1 MKVWKWMNIWPKKM
15 PRLVITRRMSLL
27 HTLLMASAKEG
38 TTQACPLPS
47 CLSQSLGTSVI
58 HPASASHCAGDH
70 PSLPPPPP
78 PGPAFDL
85 QIWSLNSRWFYC
97 SLKSSKIPT
106 LPLPSP
112 WREKDL
118 HLWWHA
124 GFLPF
129 VQILYNAGE
138 NKWGTDEDK
147 FTEILCL
154 RSFPQLKLSMTQVSC
169 STLLVQM
176 SSQFM

>member
-70 PSLPPPPP
+70 PSLPPHH
-78 PGPAFDL
+78 
-85 QIWSLNSRWFYC
+85 
-97 SLKSSKIPT
+97 
-106 LPLPSP
+106 
-112 WREKDL
+112 L
-118 HLWWHA
+118 HLTFRFEVWILG
-124 GFLPF
+124 GFIALWSQ
-129 VQILYNAGE
+129 V
-138 NKWGTDEDK
+138 K
-147 FTEILCL
+147 FPLFPSHPPEERKTCICDDMLGFFHL
-154 RSFPQLKLSMTQVSC
+154 SRSSIMPVRTNGARMKTNSPRSCVYGASLSWN
-169 STLLVQM
+169 
-176 SSQFM
+176 